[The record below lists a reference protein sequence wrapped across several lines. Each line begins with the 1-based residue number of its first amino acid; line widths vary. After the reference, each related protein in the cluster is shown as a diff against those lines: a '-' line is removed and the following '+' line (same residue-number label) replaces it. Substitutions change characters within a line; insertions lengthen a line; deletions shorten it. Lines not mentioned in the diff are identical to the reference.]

1 MSVLSLWELSATLKV
16 TAHAGIAGDL
26 GVGGDTAQGV
36 RAHIGLDIIGGGDG
50 FQDIL
55 AGGTQ
60 GHLLDLLP
68 DTGEHLPGV
77 TQSVHGCHVGRLP
90 SVVSVCRVLGRF
102 GVLTAKLHWF
112 KH

>member
-16 TAHAGIAGDL
+16 TAHAGIAGYL
-26 GVGGDTAQGV
+26 GVGGDTAQSV

-55 AGGTQ
+55 AGGTE
-60 GHLLDLLP
+60 GHLLDFLT

-77 TQSVHGCHVGRLP
+77 AQSVHGRHVGRLP
-90 SVVSVCRVLGRF
+90 GVVSVRSVLG
-102 GVLTAKLHWF
+102 GLGILPPKLHRL